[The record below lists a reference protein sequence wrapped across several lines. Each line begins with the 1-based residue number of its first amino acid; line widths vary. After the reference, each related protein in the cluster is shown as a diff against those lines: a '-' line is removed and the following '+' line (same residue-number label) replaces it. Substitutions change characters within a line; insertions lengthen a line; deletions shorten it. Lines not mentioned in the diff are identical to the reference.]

1 MNSIGF
7 PVSTI
12 LVFLVLAGGAFAF
25 DAYSARKHHE
35 LSLSQAIWRSLA
47 YIAIGGLFGLY
58 VWAAHGTDA
67 GSRFFAG
74 FLMEKALSVDNLM
87 VFAAVFAYFG
97 VPSTQQRRILQYGIG
112 GAVVFRFIFL
122 AGGIGLFLALGSV
135 TEMIFG
141 ALVCWSAYA
150 LLTAG
155 DDEKDQDFE
164 ARWYVKAV
172 KSYWPI
178 SNRHDRFF
186 VDYGPTSKTYVTQAF
201 LCLLTI
207 EMSDIMFS
215 FDSVP
220 AVIGITQD
228 PLLIYTSVIFAV
240 LGLRAL
246 YFVLEALRSSLMH
259 LDKAVAVI
267 LLFIGG
273 KLMAHALYG
282 AHIGPLV
289 NVVVVMGLLMIGVMA
304 SLLDKPEA
312 AQA

>member
-1 MNSIGF
+1 MQSIGF

-12 LVFLVLAGGAFAF
+12 LVFLVLAGGAMAF
-25 DAYSARKHHE
+25 DLYASRSHKE
-35 LSLSQAIWRSLA
+35 LSLSHAVWRSLA
-47 YIAIGGLFGLY
+47 YIAIGCLFGVY
-58 VWAAHGTDA
+58 VSVAHGAEA

-97 VPSTQQRRILQYGIG
+97 IPSTGQRRILQYGIA

-122 AGGIGLFLALGSV
+122 AGGIGLFLALGTV
-135 TEMIFG
+135 TELIFG

-155 DDEKDQDFE
+155 DDDKDHDFE
-164 ARWYVKAV
+164 TRWYVKAA
-172 KSYWPI
+172 KSFWPI
-178 SNRHDRFF
+178 SNRHDQFF
-186 VDYGPTSKTYVTQAF
+186 VNYGPTSRTYATQAF

-228 PLLIYTSVIFAV
+228 PLLIYTSVIFAI

-246 YFVLEALRSSLMH
+246 YFVLEAMRGSLVH

-273 KLMAHALYG
+273 KLIAHAVYG
-282 AHIGPLV
+282 THIGPLV
-289 NVVVVMGLLMIGVMA
+289 NVVVVMGLLTIGIMA
-304 SLLDKPEA
+304 SLFDKPEA